1 MATKRGDNVATGT
14 KARETTLTAEK
25 GTPAVADATTGQV
38 EGVDI
43 AALQAELAEM
53 REAQAQT
60 MRAMMAL
67 LEKQAT
73 AEPSGQR
80 AKQDVEPAKDDP
92 RRPDVAEEGFEPVVF
107 RSKGKNQRI
116 VRVPATR
123 WTTLNGEAQHAGG
136 IAYNFEPN
144 GEFVAKSENVA
155 EFLRR
160 RPMFNV
166 EFWEV
171 GNEPHTPPDP
181 SLMLDKI
188 LKATMELDLDT
199 LEELRAAE
207 AASHGRKIVLDQI
220 TAAQRRIK
228 AA

>member
-25 GTPAVADATTGQV
+25 GTPSVGAQA
-38 EGVDI
+38 EGVDVN
-43 AALQAELAEM
+43 ALHAELAEL
-53 REAQAQT
+53 RGLVAGLTAGLSQAQS
-60 MRAMMAL
+60 A
-67 LEKQAT
+67 
-73 AEPSGQR
+73 PSGQR

-92 RRPDVAEEGFEPVVF
+92 RRPDVAEEGFEPVIF
-107 RSKGKNQRI
+107 RSKGKNQRV

-144 GEFVAKSENVA
+144 GEFVAKSANVA

-171 GNEPHTPPDP
+171 GAEPHTPPDP

-207 AASHGRKIVLDQI
+207 AASHGRKVVLDQI

>member
-14 KARETTLTAEK
+14 KEPVKAAEAE
-25 GTPAVADATTGQV
+25 PVA
-38 EGVDI
+38 DI
-43 AALQAELAEM
+43 AALQAELAEL
-53 REAQAQT
+53 RKSQAE
-60 MRAMMAL
+60 MM
-67 LEKQAT
+67 QAT
-73 AEPSGQR
+73 LAALTAAAGQQAPSGQR

-92 RRPDVAEEGFEPVVF
+92 RRPDVAEEGFEPVIF
-107 RSKGKNQRI
+107 RSKGKNQRV

-144 GEFVAKSENVA
+144 GEFVAKSANVA

-171 GNEPHTPPDP
+171 GAEPHTPPDP

-207 AASHGRKIVLDQI
+207 AASHGRKVVLDQI

>member
-14 KARETTLTAEK
+14 KEPVKAA
-25 GTPAVADATTGQV
+25 AVAPVV
-38 EGVDI
+38 EKVNESTEDV
-43 AALQAELAEM
+43 AALREQIAELRGLVAGL
-53 REAQAQT
+53 ASAGQQA
-60 MRAMMAL
+60 
-67 LEKQAT
+67 
-73 AEPSGQR
+73 PSGQR

-92 RRPDVAEEGFEPVVF
+92 RRPDVAEEGFEPVIF
-107 RSKGKNQRI
+107 RSKGKNQRV

-144 GEFVAKSENVA
+144 GEFVAKSANVA

-171 GNEPHTPPDP
+171 GAEPHTPPDP

-207 AASHGRKIVLDQI
+207 AASHGRKVVLDQI